1 MYIPDNDLIRNI
13 ERYGYPEPW
22 DPPVCPKCQG
32 ELHEDDTVYLYQG
45 RWICRECFI
54 EDVTE
59 MLVERT
65 DEYATLNGYM
75 MAKAGEQL

>member
-1 MYIPDNDLIRNI
+1 VRIPEHPIIRNM

-59 MLVERT
+59 FVKCKT
-65 DEYATLNGYM
+65 DEFAEEYGHDTKEVVYD
-75 MAKAGEQL
+75 